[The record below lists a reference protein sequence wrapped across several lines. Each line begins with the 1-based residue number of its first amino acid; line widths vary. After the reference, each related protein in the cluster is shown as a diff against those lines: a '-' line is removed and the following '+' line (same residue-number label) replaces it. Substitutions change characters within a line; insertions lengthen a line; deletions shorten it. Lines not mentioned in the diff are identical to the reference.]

1 MLLCDYVLLMRVLLL
16 GLLDGCCLLCCLRVA
31 CVMAVIV
38 FVVFGWFYSAGGF
51 GFVAACVCG
60 LVIAVVLL
68 P

>member
-1 MLLCDYVLLMRVLLL
+1 ML

-31 CVMAVIV
+31 CVMPVIV

-51 GFVAACVCG
+51 DFVDARVCG